1 MNKISSIEIN
11 GLKSYVSET
20 SIKLSNMNV
29 LSGINSV
36 GKSTCIQSI
45 LLLRLLFEN
54 SRNGSDGISEAFLN
68 SEKYGLELGTYQK
81 IITGNNTFF
90 ELGINEN
97 KTKIEM
103 KSGDSLKIQADLKSL
118 LLETEIN
125 IFNSDFFYLSAERN
139 GPRDFQKVD
148 SLGVNNCGIRGEN
161 SFHILNKFSDKI
173 VDTELIFPGT
183 EAKADMTLKKQVE
196 KWMNSFFNGIEFN
209 STLDSALRLVKLEFK
224 QKEHDME
231 YVSLNNVGFG
241 LSYVLPIILTCLNSQ
256 SDALIIIENP
266 EAHLHP
272 KGQSSLGKFLAQV
285 ALTNRQVII
294 ETHSEHIING
304 IRLGF
309 LEHKE
314 APDKLSINFFSIRNG
329 ETDVERIPLNARMDL
344 LKWPEDFFDQQEIDL
359 KNIREVRRQN
369 E

>member
-11 GLKSYVSET
+11 GLKSYVSST
-20 SIKLSNMNV
+20 NIRLSNMNV
-29 LSGINSV
+29 LAGVNSV
-36 GKSTCIQSI
+36 GKSTFIQSI

-54 SRNGSDGISEAFLN
+54 SKDVNTHISEAFLN
-68 SEKYGLELGTYQK
+68 SEKYGLELGTYEK
-81 IITGNNTFF
+81 IITGNNSFF
-90 ELGINEN
+90 ELGLNEI
-97 KTKIEM
+97 KTRIEM
-103 KSGDSLKIQADLKSL
+103 KKGDSLKIQANLKNL
-118 LLETEIN
+118 LLETKIN
-125 IFNSDFFYLSAERN
+125 IFKSDFFYLSAERN

-148 SLGVNNCGIRGEN
+148 SLGINNCGIRGEN
-161 SFHILNKFSDKI
+161 SFHILNKFSDNI

-183 EAKADMTLKKQVE
+183 ETKADTTLKKQTE
-196 KWMNSFFNGIEFN
+196 KWINSFFNGIEFN
-209 STLDSALRLVKLEFK
+209 STLDSALRLVKLEVK
-224 QKEHDME
+224 QKEHDMG

-256 SDALIIIENP
+256 DGSLIIIENP

-272 KGQSSLGKFLAQV
+272 KGQSLLGKFLAQV

-294 ETHSEHIING
+294 ETHSEHVING

-309 LEHKE
+309 LENNE
-314 APDKLSINFFSIRNG
+314 VPDKLSINFFSIING
-329 ETDVERIPLNARMDL
+329 ETNVEQIPLSSRMDM

-359 KNIREVRRQN
+359 KNIRQVRKKN